1 MSTKDVGNER
11 LLKID
16 EVSRLTGLTIGT
28 LRHYCSENRIPVVR
42 LSKRCVRFRLSAL
55 LRWFDELESA
65 ETAHTNKI
73 NGTGSKQS
81 STRNLTNRWSI
92 R

>member
-1 MSTKDVGNER
+1 MSINDVGKER

-55 LRWFDELESA
+55 LQWFDELESVKTENA
-65 ETAHTNKI
+65 DKI
-73 NGTGSKQS
+73 
-81 STRNLTNRWSI
+81 RHR
-92 R
+92 